1 MAAVATDHPNT
12 SLGKSQPTSSG
23 TDRRQEVCLSPA
35 AASVRVGGSIVTPP
49 LHPRLLETLVREY
62 WVPLVLFDPDWRVVV
77 WNRGAQDLFGLS
89 LEQAVGRSLEDTGIL
104 PEGSFG
110 PVLRARV
117 AASEEVMI
125 TGEPRS
131 PDGTRLVHRF
141 RRIAED
147 GESLGYLCVSS
158 FRDAAGISGDLP
170 ELAGGSWSRSLE
182 HDLRNSIQVISDHS
196 ELLLAEMASSPFA
209 PRVREIQRA
218 VERLLCRTG
227 QSEAGKTRS
236 HAHGQEEGQ
245 G

>member
-1 MAAVATDHPNT
+1 MATDLADRCLAPRRLT
-12 SLGKSQPTSSG
+12 SPVTQLASKA
-23 TDRRQEVCLSPA
+23 VLSPA
-35 AASVRVGGSIVTPP
+35 VASAGAGGTIVTPP

-62 WVPLVLFDPDWRVVV
+62 WVPLVLFDPGWRVVV

>member
-77 WNRGAQDLFGLS
+77 WNRGAQDLFGLP
-89 LEQAVGRSLEDTGIL
+89 LEQAVGKSLEDTGIL
-104 PEGSFG
+104 PERSYG

-117 AASEEVMI
+117 AASEDVML

-131 PDGTRLVHRF
+131 GDGTRLVHRF
-141 RRIAED
+141 RRIALDDEP
-147 GESLGYLCVSS
+147 LGFLCASS
-158 FRDAAGISGDLP
+158 FRDAAGIGSSVH
-170 ELAGGSWSRSLE
+170 ELAAVPLSGSLE
-182 HDLRNSIQVISDHS
+182 HDLRNSIQVISNHS

-218 VERLLCRTG
+218 VERLLRRTG
-227 QSEAGKTRS
+227 EWKEGETRS
-236 HAHGQEEGQ
+236 HAHGEEGQ